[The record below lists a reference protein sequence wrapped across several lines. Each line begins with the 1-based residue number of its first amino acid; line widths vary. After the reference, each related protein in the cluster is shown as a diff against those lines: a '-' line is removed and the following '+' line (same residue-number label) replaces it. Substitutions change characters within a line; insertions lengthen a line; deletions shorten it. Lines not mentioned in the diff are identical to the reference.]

1 LEGYAP
7 HRAAASV
14 TPADGAAL
22 VVGVGSLGLAWRR
35 AWLTWRA
42 LPVAALVGAAVWW
55 GAGPAGVGL
64 LLFFFVTSSVFTRL
78 RRRRA
83 RSAYVRAPAAS
94 RHAPHRHSPRNGWQ
108 VLANGAA
115 ASVAALLA
123 AAFGVA
129 AAVGAVAGAL
139 AAATAD
145 TWASELGRTAAGPT
159 WLITT
164 GERVSPGHSGG
175 LSVAGT
181 AAGLAGAIALGL
193 LWGVLGGPPAPRAA
207 LASLVAG
214 ATGMT
219 VDSLLGATLERRVRW
234 VGNDAVNLAGTCAG
248 AAVGWFLAAHAAA

>member
-14 TPADGAAL
+14 SPADGVVLAAAL
-22 VVGVGSLGLAWRR
+22 GSLGLAWGR
-35 AWLTWRA
+35 AWLTWGA

-55 GAGPAGVGL
+55 GTGPAGVSL
-64 LLFFFVTSSVFTRL
+64 LLFFFVTSSALTRL
-78 RRRRA
+78 RRWRA
-83 RSAYVRAPAAS
+83 RADYHRRV
-94 RHAPHRHSPRNGWQ
+94 PHHRSPRNGRQ

-115 ASVAALLA
+115 ASVAALVA
-123 AAFGVA
+123 GAFGIA

-181 AAGLAGAIALGL
+181 AAGLAGAVALGL
-193 LWGVLGGPPAPRAA
+193 LWGALGGPPAPRAA

-214 ATGMT
+214 ATGMS

-234 VGNDAVNLAGTCAG
+234 VGNDVVNLAGTCAG
-248 AAVGWFLAAHAAA
+248 AAVGWFLAAHAGA